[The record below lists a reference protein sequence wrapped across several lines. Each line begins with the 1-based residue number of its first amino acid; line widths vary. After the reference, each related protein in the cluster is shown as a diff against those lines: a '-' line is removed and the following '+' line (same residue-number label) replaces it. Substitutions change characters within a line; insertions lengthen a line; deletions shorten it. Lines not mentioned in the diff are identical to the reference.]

1 MMQIVMS
8 FLMISMISI
17 ILPRASVSANRIN
30 EILETEESIK
40 EIENPEK
47 LFFMFTIKGCYS
59 SIDYLKPKYANAEI
73 EWFCP
78 LSQDKILAVIRVAD
92 DSDIWIPEAGREY
105 YRINFETMKA
115 EKCIAGNTPDAYR
128 NDDNI
133 FTSDREAIKA
143 IDSIKAI
150 LYTNRRCW

>member
-1 MMQIVMS
+1 MKLFEFAEKCNAVGLNS
-8 FLMISMISI
+8 
-17 ILPRASVSANRIN
+17 
-30 EILETEESIK
+30 EIMVVNYEPPPE